1 MINKKIQFVRPGLF
15 LPSFKIENYNNSDL
29 IVRPSLLSICA
40 ADQRY
45 FSGTRSLKVLEQ
57 KLPMSLIHEG
67 IGEVLFDPKRKLRS
81 GQKVILLP
89 NGGNNNPQDNYSNG
103 SLFRSSTTDGFTQEF
118 LLLKANE
125 VVPFDSEFSQYYV
138 LTELMSVC
146 FHAIRRIPMSE
157 WRRVKSV
164 GIWGDGSVGYL
175 LSLCL
180 KKEFP
185 NLLITVFGKHEEK
198 LMLFSHVDELIILK
212 NDSLQDYSIDLAFE
226 TVGGD
231 KSSNAI
237 NQIIDLISPCSLIC
251 LMGVSENNIPIDT
264 RKVLE
269 KGLCLFGSSRSLRE
283 DFFKA
288 KQFIDSLEDFSVL
301 DKIISKRFK
310 VSSSED
316 LTDAF
321 LYDQKTRYK
330 TLLNWE
336 L

>member
-1 MINKKIQFVRPGLF
+1 MGGRFCWLS
-15 LPSFKIENYNNSDL
+15 SF
-29 IVRPSLLSICA
+29 PLL
-40 ADQRY
+40 
-45 FSGTRSLKVLEQ
+45 E
-57 KLPMSLIHEG
+57 E
-67 IGEVLFDPKRKLRS
+67 
-81 GQKVILLP
+81 
-89 NGGNNNPQDNYSNG
+89 
-103 SLFRSSTTDGFTQEF
+103 
-118 LLLKANE
+118 
-125 VVPFDSEFSQYYV
+125 
-138 LTELMSVC
+138 
-146 FHAIRRIPMSE
+146 RIP
-157 WRRVKSV
+157 KS
-164 GIWGDGSVGYL
+164 SYN
-175 LSLCL
+175 C
-180 KKEFP
+180 
-185 NLLITVFGKHEEK
+185 FGKHEEK

>member
-1 MINKKIQFVRPGLF
+1 MINKKIQLVRPGLF

-164 GIWGDGSVGYL
+164 GIWGDGS
-175 LSLCL
+175 
-180 KKEFP
+180 
-185 NLLITVFGKHEEK
+185 
-198 LMLFSHVDELIILK
+198 
-212 NDSLQDYSIDLAFE
+212 
-226 TVGGD
+226 
-231 KSSNAI
+231 
-237 NQIIDLISPCSLIC
+237 
-251 LMGVSENNIPIDT
+251 
-264 RKVLE
+264 
-269 KGLCLFGSSRSLRE
+269 
-283 DFFKA
+283 
-288 KQFIDSLEDFSVL
+288 
-301 DKIISKRFK
+301 
-310 VSSSED
+310 
-316 LTDAF
+316 
-321 LYDQKTRYK
+321 
-330 TLLNWE
+330 
-336 L
+336 